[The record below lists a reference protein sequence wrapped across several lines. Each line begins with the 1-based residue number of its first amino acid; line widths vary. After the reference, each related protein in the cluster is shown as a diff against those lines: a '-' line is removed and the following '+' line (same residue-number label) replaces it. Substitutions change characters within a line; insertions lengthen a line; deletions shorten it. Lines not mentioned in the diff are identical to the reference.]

1 MTRFSL
7 IATFCIFASPSL
19 AADLSKEADCGYQS
33 DVVAAIQTARLG
45 RVKEANLADAIAAT
59 NPTWPES
66 YNNAVT
72 VLAGPIYDIKKR
84 DLKQVDLGEQWK
96 EACLARG

>member
-7 IATFCIFASPSL
+7 FATLCVFASPTL

-33 DVVAAIQTARLG
+33 DVVAAIQAARLE
-45 RVKEANLADAIAAT
+45 RVKEADLADAVAAT
-59 NPTWPES
+59 NPTWPEN

-72 VLAGPIYDIKKR
+72 VLAGPIYDLKRR
-84 DLKQVDLGEQWK
+84 DLKKVDLGEQWK